1 MKKVLFLV
9 LASFLAL
16 AACGNSEE
24 SKSEDKK
31 ETKSSSKDDKKKDE
45 NKKSNDDKKEK
56 SDKEDNDKKETSN
69 TDNNQQEDTQQANT
83 EQQTQPV
90 EQQQT
95 TQEPVQ
101 SQEQPVAQNQQGL
114 SEAEIQNE
122 INEKANTEEG
132 AEVIRRLGEQGI
144 KVGSPG
150 QAIGTDAQGTEEMDA
165 FAQEQIKDTS
175 SGPRSLREIKEDTGK
190 GASEFTQSEINEA
203 NAYANEH

>member
-31 ETKSSSKDDKKKDE
+31 ETKASDKESEKNDKEKDE

-56 SDKEDNDKKETSN
+56 SDKEDTEKKEDSN
-69 TDNNQQEDTQQANT
+69 TNNNQQEDTQQANT
-83 EQQTQPV
+83 EQQN
-90 EQQQT
+90 

-101 SQEQPVAQNQQGL
+101 SQDQPVAQNQQGL
-114 SEAEIQNE
+114 SETEIQNE

-144 KVGSPG
+144 KIENPS
-150 QAIGTDAQGTEEMDA
+150 QAVGTDAQGTEEMDA
-165 FAQEQIKDTS
+165 FAQEQIKDAS

-190 GASEFTQSEINEA
+190 GASEFTQSEIDEA
-203 NAYANEH
+203 NAYAREH